1 MANYEDIRVKV
12 TNAKLNKLNSAAK
25 YKTWAT
31 LRITDTNIQYEELSH
46 ELFLAA
52 TQETK
57 ITNAFAKNIS
67 TDITPNKVQLSKII
81 HSGEVF
87 GKTLGN
93 MTGNLG
99 KKAPLDL
106 GIPFVKDG
114 LSKLATKAI
123 SFILV

>member
-1 MANYEDIRVKV
+1 MAIYQEKSAVKDMAE
-12 TNAKLNKLNSAAK
+12 TN
-25 YKTWAT
+25 
-31 LRITDTNIQYEELSH
+31 LRINKKIFQYEELSH

-57 ITNAFAKNIS
+57 IRNAFAKNIS